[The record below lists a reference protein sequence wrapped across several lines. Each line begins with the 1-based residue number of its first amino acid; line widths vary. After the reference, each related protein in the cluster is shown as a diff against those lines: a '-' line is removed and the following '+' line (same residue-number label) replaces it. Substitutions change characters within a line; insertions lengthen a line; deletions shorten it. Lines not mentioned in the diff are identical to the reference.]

1 MQNISMVVPHLFS
14 SADFRYVGA
23 LWWKD
28 GDFENVVP
36 ILLLFGILWTDLS
49 KEKAVAA
56 RPDARMRTFSSFTIS
71 NF

>member
-1 MQNISMVVPHLFS
+1 MQNIGKFVPHLDS
-14 SADFRYVGA
+14 SAAFRHVGA

-56 RPDARMRTFSSFTIS
+56 RPDARMRTFSSFTILK
-71 NF
+71 F